1 MSIIGWMSGTELL
14 ILLVL
19 VGAIF
24 YWIDTIR
31 TKEIAT
37 QHGKKRCEKLAV
49 TFLDQTVE
57 IKKVRLKRNPR
68 GTLSFK
74 REYGFEFSSDGVRRF
89 DGEIVMLGKILESL
103 SMSAYPEPVTAS
115 IKSDV
120 KPESTVVNIESVKTN
135 NETRNKFPTGFK

>member
-1 MSIIGWMSGTELL
+1 MSGTELL

-19 VGAIF
+19 VGGIF

-37 QHGKKRCEKLAV
+37 QHGKNRCEKLGV

-68 GTLSFK
+68 GTLTFK

-89 DGEIVMLGKILESL
+89 DGEIIMLGKVLENL

-115 IKSDV
+115 MQSSVTAD
-120 KPESTVVNIESVKTN
+120 STVVDFASVKTGKQSG
-135 NETRNKFPTGFK
+135 NKFPTGFK